1 MAIEKLTI
9 LWTSDNE
16 ETALNMILM
25 YTLKS
30 NLNHWWKEC
39 NLITWGPS
47 NKLVCANP
55 EIQLYIKQIQEAG
68 VKMFAC
74 KRCAEEY
81 GLVEQLEA
89 LGIEVKL
96 MGEPLT
102 EFLKDEKC
110 RVITL

>member
-1 MAIEKLTI
+1 MKIDKLTI
-9 LWTSDNE
+9 LWTTGDE

-47 NKLVCANP
+47 NKLICNNP
-55 EIQLYIKQIQEAG
+55 EIQVYIKQIQETG
-68 VKMFAC
+68 VKVLAC

-81 GLVEQLEA
+81 GIVDQLEK

-102 EFLKDEKC
+102 AYLQDESY
-110 RVITL
+110 RVLSI

>member
-1 MAIEKLTI
+1 MKIEKLTI
-9 LWTSDNE
+9 LWTTDDE
-16 ETALNMILM
+16 ETAKNMLLM

-30 NLNHWWKEC
+30 NMNSWWKEC

-47 NKLVCANP
+47 NKLICHNP

-68 VKMFAC
+68 VRVFAC

-81 GLVEQLEA
+81 GVVDQLEA

-96 MGEPLT
+96 MGEPFTGYLQ
-102 EFLKDEKC
+102 DDSY
-110 RVITL
+110 RVLSI

>member
-1 MAIEKLTI
+1 MIDKLTI
-9 LWTSDNE
+9 LWTTDDE

-30 NLNHWWKEC
+30 NTNKWWKEC

-47 NKLVCANP
+47 NKLLCSSA
-55 EIQLYIKQIQEAG
+55 EIQNMVKEIMEQG
-68 VKMFAC
+68 VRVYAC
-74 KRCAEEY
+74 QRCAERY
-81 GLVEQLEA
+81 GLVDELEQ

-102 EFLKDEKC
+102 EYLQDEGC
-110 RVITL
+110 RVLSI